1 MLKLTC
7 LREVNFEENKGRS
20 QRRKPEDS
28 EGEGDTAELGSMGTA
43 LAGGFHFT
51 KQLKILCFTN
61 GEGQPMY
68 HTGHHETHHAME
80 EGVVVT
86 VLVTFHF
93 YCPLL
98 ILCYQ
103 IVEKGFNMHISVL

>member
-1 MLKLTC
+1 
-7 LREVNFEENKGRS
+7 
-20 QRRKPEDS
+20 
-28 EGEGDTAELGSMGTA
+28 
-43 LAGGFHFT
+43 
-51 KQLKILCFTN
+51 
-61 GEGQPMY
+61 MY
-68 HTGHHETHHAME
+68 HTGYHETDHSME
-80 EGVVVT
+80 EGVVVS